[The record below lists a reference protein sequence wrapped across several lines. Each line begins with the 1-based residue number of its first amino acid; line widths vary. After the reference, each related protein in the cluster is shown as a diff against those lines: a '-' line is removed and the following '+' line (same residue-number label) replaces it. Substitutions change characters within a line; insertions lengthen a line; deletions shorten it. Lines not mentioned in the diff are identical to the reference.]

1 VKRSTANLDNMPNR
15 EFSDIS
21 DCELQSVLHTYE
33 NDERS
38 FMPRVPRNN
47 RRVFRQPVST
57 DDMEQ
62 LKSVQHFVLT
72 GFYHLLTL

>member
-1 VKRSTANLDNMPNR
+1 MANLDNMPNR

-21 DCELQSVLHTYE
+21 DCELQSALHTYE
-33 NDERS
+33 NDECS
-38 FMPRVPRNN
+38 FMPCAARNN
-47 RRVFRQPVST
+47 ARVFRQPVST

-72 GFYHLLTL
+72 GVYRLLTL